1 MLGYM
6 KVTIDID
13 DDLLREAE
21 RKAADEGVALREVV
35 ETALRAYLPVGA
47 KSSGYRLRWRTE
59 QGRLRPGIN
68 HDSRDSLFDL
78 PGD

>member
-1 MLGYM
+1 MT
-6 KVTIDID
+6 VDIG

-21 RKAADEGVALREVV
+21 RKAADEGMTLREVV
-35 ETALRAYLPVGA
+35 EEALRAYLPVR
-47 KSSGYRLRWRTE
+47 STRSGYQLRWRTE

-68 HDSRDSLFDL
+68 LDSRDSLFDL